1 MAYYT
6 LSYSYQY
13 SSNLTATGSYAR
25 NMNSTSG
32 SSSYSYLPP
41 DMKTSYIV
49 IGTNPQAL
57 VAQSFSGMR
66 RTREATN
73 GAILDYSMINGSELT
88 WRNLINHSFHLASST
103 NFPENFIST
112 RISVPGYEETRTTIA
127 ATLLTECMETES
139 LGGGYYYVKPRID
152 LYPVAS
158 HERTAAMTVTE
169 IREDG
174 LWFQLT
180 YNSALG
186 TFTKSYSKSSSSVS
200 FNNTVFST
208 DSAVANFSSSSLNG
222 SITQVTYGG
231 NENAPDVKVSVKNSI
246 SLSIET
252 DGHVNMTEST
262 LYTGVVVSFGDLK
275 SNRTTWDD
283 QFTYPVYDYN
293 DKKLK
298 KATIS
303 AYTTILNTELLY
315 GDDVDIE
322 INEVLTAPRTY
333 LDVQYIPNYFNN
345 TASVKFGSFIN
356 DPYLATFSMISSETT
371 SVVTESSLTTSMW
384 STYTHTNYDYMEIY
398 GKQERVTSS
407 VASYSLESV
416 SMSGIVKTSMSE
428 GNTSSYR
435 KGIYAYS
442 SESDVSESSSSTLSG
457 ATTYST
463 FYSTYSFSNSLLG
476 TRTVTGSASNSSSS
490 HSTFTIEASSTVTSY
505 NVASTYLDSGNYTF
519 YTSYYGS
526 IIGNNIDATSWIY
539 TAEKSTTTFSSS
551 SSNLEYSY
559 DMSSDFSKTING
571 ITASYNITSP
581 SFITFVTFGN
591 VAESTTK
598 SAVDTNASKDIVFTT
613 KATESLY
620 IKGSLSETLTSR
632 GFINATTSRFSDI
645 YATGS
650 TRVMNGFISYNS
662 IFSGSM
668 VYTTESIS
676 VVTNSALNTEYNTLN
691 YGSTLR
697 LSSLISSSSRVNF
710 TNRVVTQYYDYSY
723 SVSSMWTCVN
733 DGNEYKSTISEYSTH
748 LSTSYINS
756 CGTSA
761 EYDNYYV
768 TKSTSLAA
776 RSTGERFIDRVEI
789 SRTFTSN
796 YYVTYTVAI
805 YNYSNIGTVSSSTRL
820 IYTQSE
826 QDASTVARTFIS
838 STADLATTSEIA
850 SSTTATSAR
859 GSFIYSSREFI
870 SSMTEQQNDTLIF
883 ASTFNTYSFY
893 NSTYT
898 TSTLNTVASTL
909 SATTYEDWYNPVSW
923 TSTALSVATATSVAQ
938 TVNTTSGVV
947 SVTQSVNY
955 TPTYND
961 VDGIYVTTN

>member
-13 SSNLTATGSYAR
+13 FSNVTATGSYASD
-25 NMNSTSG
+25 MNSTSG
-32 SSSYSYLPP
+32 ASIYSYLPP
-41 DMKTSYIV
+41 SYIASYNV

-57 VAQSFSGMR
+57 VAQSFSGVR
-66 RTREATN
+66 RTREVTS
-73 GAILDYSMINGSELT
+73 GVILDYSMINGSELT
-88 WRNLINHSFHLASST
+88 WRNGINHSFHLASSA

-112 RISVPGYEETRTTIA
+112 GVTVPGYEATHTTAA
-127 ATLLTECMETES
+127 ATFLTECMETET

-158 HERTAAMTVTE
+158 HDAVMTMTDTE
-169 IREDG
+169 IRMDG
-174 LWFQLT
+174 LWFHLK

-186 TFTKSYSKSSSSVS
+186 TFTKSYIESSSSVS
-200 FNNTVFST
+200 FNNGVFST

-222 SITQVTYGG
+222 SITQITYSG
-231 NENAPDVKVSVKNSI
+231 NENAPNVKVMVRDSI

-252 DGHVNMTEST
+252 GGHVNMTEST
-262 LYTGVVVSFGDLK
+262 SYTGEKVSFENLN
-275 SNRTTWDD
+275 SNRTTWDN
-283 QFTYPVYDYN
+283 QFTSPVYDYN

-298 KATIS
+298 KATIN

-322 INEVLTAPRTY
+322 INEALTAPQTR
-333 LDVQYIPNYFNN
+333 LNVQYVYNYFNN
-345 TASVKFGSFIN
+345 TASVAFESFIN
-356 DPYLATFSMISSETT
+356 DPYLKTFSMISSETT

-384 STYTHTNYDYMEIY
+384 STYTYTIENYMEIY
-398 GKQERVTSS
+398 GQQERVTSS

-435 KGIYAYS
+435 KNIYAYS
-442 SESDVSESSSSTLSG
+442 FETDVSESSSSIISG
-457 ATTYST
+457 AATSST
-463 FYSTYSFSNSLLG
+463 FHTTYSFSDSLLG
-476 TRTVTGSASNSSSS
+476 TSIATYTKSRSLSSQ
-490 HSTFTIEASSTVTSY
+490 STFTIKASSTVTSY

-526 IIGNNIDATSWIY
+526 IIGNNIDATSWVY

-551 SSNLEYSY
+551 SNLGYSY
-559 DMSSDFSKTING
+559 DMSSDFYKTIYG
-571 ITASYNITSP
+571 TTESYNIATP
-581 SFITFVTFGN
+581 SFRTFVTFGN
-591 VAESTTK
+591 VAESTTE
-598 SAVDTNASKDIVFTT
+598 SAVDTSASKDIVFTT
-613 KATESLY
+613 KATSYLY
-620 IKGSLSETLTSR
+620 IKGTSSETLTSR

-650 TRVMNGFISYNS
+650 TQVMNGFISYDS

-668 VYTTESIS
+668 IYTTESIR

-697 LSSLISSSSRVNF
+697 LSSLISSSSRVNL
-710 TNRVVTQYYDYSY
+710 TNGRATQYYDYSY

-733 DGNEYKSTISEYSTH
+733 DGDEYKSTISEYSTH
-748 LSTSYINS
+748 LSTSYIASYNI
-756 CGTSA
+756 SA
-761 EYDNYYV
+761 EYDDYYV

-805 YNYSNIGTVSSSTRL
+805 YNYSNIGTVSSSASL
-820 IYTQSE
+820 GYTQSE
-826 QDASTVARTFIS
+826 QEISTVARTFIS

-859 GSFIYSSREFI
+859 GSFIYSSRELV

-898 TSTLNTVASTL
+898 TSTLNTVVSTL
-909 SATTYEDWYNPVSW
+909 SATTYEDWYSPISW
-923 TSTALSVATATSVAQ
+923 TSTALSVATTTSAAE

>member
-6 LSYSYQY
+6 LSYSYQF
-13 SSNLTATGSYAR
+13 SSNKTATGSYASD
-25 NMNSTSG
+25 MNSTSG
-32 SSSYSYLPP
+32 NSSYSYLPP
-41 DMKTSYIV
+41 DIYVSYNV

-57 VAQSFSGMR
+57 VAQSFSSVGK
-66 RTREATN
+66 TRGVTS

-88 WRNLINHSFHLASST
+88 WRNTVNHSFHLVSST

-112 RISVPGYEETRTTIA
+112 RTTVPRYEATATTAA
-127 ATLLTECMETES
+127 ATFLTECMETES
-139 LGGGYYYVKPRID
+139 LGGGYYYVKPRLD

-158 HERTAAMTVTE
+158 HDATMTKTYTE
-169 IREDG
+169 INKDG
-174 LWFQLT
+174 LQFYLL

-186 TFTKSYSKSSSSVS
+186 TFTKSYRESSSTVS
-200 FNNTVFST
+200 FNNEVFST
-208 DSAVANFSSSSLNG
+208 DSAIANFSSSSLYG
-222 SITQVTYGG
+222 STTQVTYSG
-231 NENAPDVKVSVKNSI
+231 NKNAPDVKVSVNNSI

-262 LYTGVVVSFGDLK
+262 LYTGETVSFSKLNP
-275 SNRTTWDD
+275 NRTTWDN
-283 QFTYPVYDYN
+283 QFTYRVYDYN

-298 KATIS
+298 KATID

-322 INEVLTAPRTY
+322 INEVLTAPQTY
-333 LDVQYIPNYFNN
+333 LNVQYVINYFKN
-345 TASVKFGSFIN
+345 TASVKFKSFVD

-384 STYTHTNYDYMEIY
+384 STYTHTNYNFMELY

-435 KGIYAYS
+435 KNVYAYS
-442 SESDVSESSSSTLSG
+442 SESDISVSSSSILSG

-463 FYSTYSFSNSLLG
+463 FYSTYSFSDSLLG
-476 TRTVTGSASNSSSS
+476 TSTVTGMVSNSSSS
-490 HSTFTIEASSTVTSY
+490 QSTFTIEASSTVTSY
-505 NVASTYLDSGNYTF
+505 DVASTYLDSGNYTF

-551 SSNLEYSY
+551 DKGYSY
-559 DMSSDFSKTING
+559 DMSSDSSKTIYG
-571 ITASYNITSP
+571 ITESYNITSP

-613 KATESLY
+613 KATSSLY
-620 IKGSLSETLTSR
+620 TKGTSSATLTSR

-650 TRVMNGFISYNS
+650 TQVMNGFISYDS
-662 IFSGSM
+662 IFNGSM
-668 VYTTESIS
+668 IYTTESIR
-676 VVTNSALNTEYNTLN
+676 VVTNSALDTEYNTLN

-697 LSSLISSSSRVNF
+697 LSSLISSNSRINL
-710 TNRVVTQYYDYSY
+710 TNGRVIQYYDYSY

-733 DGNEYKSTISEYSTH
+733 DGDEYKSTISEYSTH
-748 LSTSYINS
+748 LGTSYI
-756 CGTSA
+756 TSYNIDV
-761 EYDNYYV
+761 EYGDYYA
-768 TKSTSLAA
+768 TKSTSLAVK
-776 RSTGERFIDRVEI
+776 STGERFIDRVEI

-805 YNYSNIGTVSSSTRL
+805 YNYSNIGTVSSSTSFG
-820 IYTQSE
+820 YTQSE

-838 STADLATTSEIA
+838 STADLSTTSEIA

-898 TSTLNTVASTL
+898 TSTLNTVVNTL

-923 TSTALSVATATSVAQ
+923 TSTTLSVATATSVAE
-938 TVNTTSGVV
+938 TVNTTSGIV

-955 TPTYND
+955 TPVYED
-961 VDGIYVTTN
+961 VDGIYITTN

>member
-6 LSYSYQY
+6 LSYSYPY
-13 SSNLTATGSYAR
+13 NATHYGSGSFASDI
-25 NMNSTSG
+25 NSTSG
-32 SSSYSYLPP
+32 TSKYSYYPP
-41 DMKTSYIV
+41 NYNIHTYNV
-49 IGTNPQAL
+49 ISTNPQGL
-57 VAQSFSGMR
+57 VAQSFSGM
-66 RTREATN
+66 TKSLAVTS
-73 GAILDYSMINGSELT
+73 GVMLDYSMINESELT
-88 WRNLINHSFHLASST
+88 WRNTVNHSFHLVSST

-112 RISVPGYEETRTTIA
+112 RTTVQGYEATATTAA
-127 ATLLTECMETES
+127 ATFLTECMETES
-139 LGGGYYYVKPRID
+139 LGGGYYYVKPRLD

-158 HERTAAMTVTE
+158 HDETMTMTRTE
-169 IREDG
+169 INENG
-174 LWFQLT
+174 LWFNLV

-186 TFTKSYSKSSSSVS
+186 TFTKSYRETSSTVS
-200 FNNTVFST
+200 FNNEVFST
-208 DSAVANFSSSSLNG
+208 DSAIANFSSSSLND
-222 SITQVTYGG
+222 TYTWVTYSG
-231 NENAPDVKVSVKNSI
+231 NENAPDVKVSVKDSI

-252 DGHVNMTEST
+252 DGNVNITKST
-262 LYTGVVVSFGDLK
+262 SYSGTAVSFGNLNR
-275 SNRTTWDD
+275 NRTTWNN
-283 QFTYPVYDYN
+283 QFPYTIYDYN

-322 INEVLTAPRTY
+322 INEELTKAHTY
-333 LDVQYIPNYFNN
+333 KNVQWVGNYFNN
-345 TASVKFGSFIN
+345 TASVVFSSFVD

-371 SVVTESSLTTSMW
+371 SVVTNSFLTTSVW
-384 STYTHTNYDYMEIY
+384 TTATYTNMNYMSIY

-407 VASYSLESV
+407 VASYSLEGASI
-416 SMSGIVKTSMSE
+416 SSIVKTSISE
-428 GNTSSYR
+428 GSTSYYS
-435 KGIYAYS
+435 KLVNAYS
-442 SESDVSESSSSTLSG
+442 SESDVSVSSSSIISG
-457 ATTYST
+457 ATTSST
-463 FYSTYSFSNSLLG
+463 FYTTYSFSNSLLG
-476 TRTVTGSASNSSSS
+476 TSTVTGMDSNSSSS
-490 HSTFTIEASSTVTSY
+490 ENTFTISASSTVTSY
-505 NVASTYLDSGNYTF
+505 DVASTYLDSGNYTF

-551 SSNLEYSY
+551 DLGYSY
-559 DMSSDFSKTING
+559 DMNSDSSKTIYG
-571 ITASYNITSP
+571 TTESYNITSP

-598 SAVDTNASKDIVFTT
+598 SAVDTNAIKDIVFTT

-620 IKGSLSETLTSR
+620 IKYSSSETLTSR
-632 GFINATTSRFSDI
+632 GLINATTSRFSDI

-650 TRVMNGFISYNS
+650 TQVMNGYVSYNRV
-662 IFSGSM
+662 FTGSM
-668 VYTTESIS
+668 TYTTESIR
-676 VVTNSALNTEYNTLN
+676 VVTDSTLNTEYNTLN

-697 LSSLISSSSRVNF
+697 LSSLISSNSRVSF
-710 TNRVVTQYYDYSY
+710 TNSGAKQYYDYSY

-756 CGTSA
+756 YDTSA
-761 EYDNYYV
+761 EYDDYYV
-768 TKSTSLAA
+768 TKSTSIAA

-789 SRTFTSN
+789 SRTYTSK
-796 YYVTYTVAI
+796 YYVTSTVAM
-805 YNYSNIGTVSSSTRL
+805 YNYSTIGTVSSSASL
-820 IYTQSE
+820 DYTQSE
-826 QDASTVARTFIS
+826 QDVSTVARTFIS
-838 STADLATTSEIA
+838 STADLAITSEIA
-850 SSTTATSAR
+850 NSATATSAR
-859 GSFIYSSREFI
+859 GSFIYSSRELV

-923 TSTALSVATATSVAQ
+923 TSTALSVATSTSVVQ

>member
-13 SSNLTATGSYAR
+13 NTSLTATGSYASD
-25 NMNSTSG
+25 MNSTSG
-32 SSSYSYLPP
+32 NSSYSYLPP
-41 DMKTSYIV
+41 GIYVSYSV
-49 IGTNPQAL
+49 IGTNPQRL
-57 VAQSFSGMR
+57 VTQSFSGVR
-66 RTREATN
+66 RTREVTSD
-73 GAILDYSMINGSELT
+73 AILDYSMINGSELT
-88 WRNLINHSFHLASST
+88 WRNTVNHSFHLVSST
-103 NFPENFIST
+103 NFPENFI
-112 RISVPGYEETRTTIA
+112 RTRTTVLGYEATATTAA
-127 ATLLTECMETES
+127 ATFLTECMETES
-139 LGGGYYYVKPRID
+139 LGGGYYYVKPRLD

-158 HERTAAMTVTE
+158 HDATMTMTDTE
-169 IREDG
+169 INKDG
-174 LWFQLT
+174 LRFHLL

-186 TFTKSYSKSSSSVS
+186 TFTKSYRESSSTVS
-200 FNNTVFST
+200 FNNEVFST
-208 DSAVANFSSSSLNG
+208 DSAIANFSSSSLYG
-222 SITQVTYGG
+222 STTRVTYSG
-231 NENAPDVKVSVKNSI
+231 NKNAPDVKVPVKNSI

-262 LYTGVVVSFGDLK
+262 LYTGEAVSFGNLN
-275 SNRTTWDD
+275 SNRTTWDN

-322 INEVLTAPRTY
+322 INEELTAPQTY
-333 LDVQYIPNYFNN
+333 LNVQYVPNYFNN
-345 TASVKFGSFIN
+345 TASVKFESFIN

-384 STYTHTNYDYMEIY
+384 STYTYTNYNSMELY

-435 KGIYAYS
+435 KNVYAYS
-442 SESDVSESSSSTLSG
+442 SESDISVSSSSIMSG

-463 FYSTYSFSNSLLG
+463 FYSTYSFSDSLLG
-476 TRTVTGSASNSSSS
+476 TSTVTGMVSNSSSS
-490 HSTFTIEASSTVTSY
+490 QSTFTIEASSTVTSY
-505 NVASTYLDSGNYTF
+505 DIASTYLDSGNYTF

-551 SSNLEYSY
+551 DNLGYSY
-559 DMSSDFSKTING
+559 DMSSDSSKTIYG
-571 ITASYNITSP
+571 TTKSYNITSP

-613 KATESLY
+613 KATKSLY
-620 IKGSLSETLTSR
+620 IKGSSSETLTSR

-650 TRVMNGFISYNS
+650 TQVMNGLISYNS
-662 IFSGSM
+662 IFNGSM
-668 VYTTESIS
+668 IYTTESIR

-697 LSSLISSSSRVNF
+697 LSSLISSSSRVNL
-710 TNRVVTQYYDYSY
+710 TNGRATQYYDYSY

-733 DGNEYKSTISEYSTH
+733 DGDEYKSTISEYSTH
-748 LSTSYINS
+748 LGTSYIASYNI
-756 CGTSA
+756 SA
-761 EYDNYYV
+761 EYGDYYA
-768 TKSTSLAA
+768 TKSTSLAVK
-776 RSTGERFIDRVEI
+776 STGERFIDRVEI

-805 YNYSNIGTVSSSTRL
+805 YNYSNIGTVSSSTSL
-820 IYTQSE
+820 GYTQSE

-938 TVNTTSGVV
+938 TVNTTSGIV

-955 TPTYND
+955 TPVYED
-961 VDGIYVTTN
+961 VDGIYITTN